1 MRQNDVVIAYRGKE
15 IPDSSTLRNEVAAT
29 PMGQE
34 VKVTIL
40 RNGKREE
47 LSIRI
52 GNLESSTKVLATAV
66 KERLGVEVRVVS
78 SREVNKYGLNN
89 KQGVVVTWVDSK
101 GPLGEAGFEVGDIIL
116 GIENQPIENLE
127 SFIDLAGSL
136 KPKQKITLLALDHR
150 SGNMGKVQVEVR

>member
-1 MRQNDVVIAYRGKE
+1 VVIAYRGKE

>member
-1 MRQNDVVIAYRGKE
+1 MVIAYRGKE

-29 PMGQE
+29 PIGQE
-34 VKVTIL
+34 VKVSIL

-52 GNLESSTKVLATAV
+52 GNLESSTKVLATTV

-78 SREVNKYGLNN
+78 SREVSKDGLDN

-127 SFIDLAGSL
+127 SFIDLASSL

>member
-1 MRQNDVVIAYRGKE
+1 MVIAYRGKE

-78 SREVNKYGLNN
+78 SREVNKYGLDN

>member
-1 MRQNDVVIAYRGKE
+1 MVIAYRGKE
-15 IPDSSTLRNEVAAT
+15 IPDSSTLRNEVVAT
-29 PMGQE
+29 PIGQE

-52 GNLESSTKVLATAV
+52 GNLESSTKVLAITV

-78 SREVNKYGLNN
+78 SREVNKYGLDN

>member
-1 MRQNDVVIAYRGKE
+1 VVIAYRGKE

-29 PMGQE
+29 PIGQE

>member
-29 PMGQE
+29 PIGQE

-47 LSIRI
+47 LSIGI
-52 GNLESSTKVLATAV
+52 GNLESSTKVLAITV

-78 SREVNKYGLNN
+78 SREVNKYGLDN

-101 GPLGEAGFEVGDIIL
+101 GPLGEAGFEVGNIIL

-127 SFIDLAGSL
+127 SFIDLASSL

-150 SGNMGKVQVEVR
+150 SGNMGKVQLELR

>member
-1 MRQNDVVIAYRGKE
+1 MVIAYRGKE
-15 IPDSSTLRNEVAAT
+15 ILDSSTLRNEVAAT
-29 PMGQE
+29 PIGQE

-47 LSIRI
+47 LSIGI
-52 GNLESSTKVLATAV
+52 GNLESSTKVLAITV

-78 SREVNKYGLNN
+78 SREVNKYGLDN
-89 KQGVVVTWVDSK
+89 KQGVVVTWVDFK
-101 GPLGEAGFEVGDIIL
+101 GPLGEADFEVGDIIL

-127 SFIDLAGSL
+127 SFIDLASSL

>member
-29 PMGQE
+29 PIGQE

-47 LSIRI
+47 LSIGI
-52 GNLESSTKVLATAV
+52 GNLESSTKVLAITV

-78 SREVNKYGLNN
+78 SREVNKYGLDN

-101 GPLGEAGFEVGDIIL
+101 GPLGEAGFEVGDILL

-127 SFIDLAGSL
+127 SFIDLASSL

>member
-29 PMGQE
+29 PIGQE

-47 LSIRI
+47 LSIGI
-52 GNLESSTKVLATAV
+52 GNLESSTKVLAITV
-66 KERLGVEVRVVS
+66 KERLGVEVRAIS
-78 SREVNKYGLNN
+78 PKEVNKYGLDN

-127 SFIDLAGSL
+127 SFIDLASSL
-136 KPKQKITLLALDHR
+136 KPKQKVTLLALDHH
-150 SGNMGKVQVEVR
+150 SGNTGNVQVEVR

>member
-1 MRQNDVVIAYRGKE
+1 MVIAYRGKE
-15 IPDSSTLRNEVAAT
+15 IPDSSTLRNEVVAT
-29 PMGQE
+29 PIGQE

-52 GNLESSTKVLATAV
+52 GNLESSTKVLAITV

>member
-15 IPDSSTLRNEVAAT
+15 IPDSSTLRNEVAVT
-29 PMGQE
+29 PIGQE

-47 LSIRI
+47 LSIGI
-52 GNLESSTKVLATAV
+52 GNLESSTKVLAITV

-78 SREVNKYGLNN
+78 SREVNKYGLDN

-127 SFIDLAGSL
+127 SFIDLASSL